1 MSNSS
6 QLGRKV
12 FLSRSFL
19 PWVGL
24 ALSLIGALS
33 TWYFV
38 RRAEEHRVQDR
49 FEAEVTILQ
58 DRIANRI
65 LAHEQ
70 ILRGA
75 EQFVSQRPTLPTRQE
90 WRDYVKALEL
100 NRLNPGVQAL
110 ALSEWIPL
118 PNLPAHVT
126 RLRTEGFP
134 DYEVHPGG
142 PLPPDGGVSSIIYIE
157 PFDERNQ
164 RAFSRD
170 MFAETTRRE
179 AMTHA
184 RDTGQVSLSGI
195 VKLYQE
201 GTNQVQVGTLLYTPV
216 YRRTSP
222 QETVPQRREALL
234 GWAYMAFRMQNLLDG
249 VLGDSGQGMNL
260 ELFDGESEQD
270 NNLLF
275 ARKASQPTGGPPW
288 LKRTRFEV
296 AGRTWTL
303 RCTPGGNFSVSMGK
317 DMHVLI
323 LLLGL
328 VGCFAIFRLLR
339 FLARGERQA
348 LAVADERM
356 QKLQMLLDSTGEAIY
371 GIDLHGHCTFCNPA
385 CLRITGHTSADQL
398 LGKDMHELLHHS
410 RSDGT
415 HFPVEDC
422 RIYRAFRSG
431 KEVHVDDEVLWRAD
445 GTSFP
450 AEYWSYP
457 QRSDGRLVGAVVT
470 FVDITERRR
479 TEESLEQMAERLS
492 LAVRAGGVGIWDYDL
507 LNNRLVWDDQMFRL
521 YGITRNQF
529 SGAYAAWQAG
539 VHPEDQQRGDEE
551 IQMALRGEKDF
562 NTEFRVLWPDGTVH
576 NIRAQS
582 LVRRDHLGR
591 PTHMVGTNWD
601 ITLQKQAE
609 AELRE
614 TNRQLEVTTAQA
626 EAANAAKSEFLANM
640 SHEIR
645 TPMNGIIGMT
655 GLLLTTELTRT
666 QQRYAETVRAS
677 GQSLL
682 QIINNILDFS
692 KIEAGKLELETLNFD
707 LCELLDDFAAMMAVK
722 AVEKG
727 LVFNCAATP
736 EVPTSLRGDPGRLR
750 QVLTNLVGNA
760 LKFTAQG
767 EVTVRAALE
776 SQLASAAW
784 LHFSV
789 RDTGIGIAADKL
801 PLLFEKFSQLNV
813 STTRDYSGTGLGL
826 AISKELVERMGG
838 SIGVRSQEGKGSEFW
853 FTVRLALPARSPARR
868 PMPAELERVPV
879 LVVDD
884 HATSRETL
892 RLQLASWGMTAT
904 EAADA
909 SSAMQCLRAAAEAG
923 QPFPVAILDREMPG
937 VDGAALGRAIR
948 SDARLA
954 GTVLVML
961 TSLGGK
967 EEDTKTVKEL
977 GLAACLHRPVRQSE
991 LLECLLTAITG
1002 RRQPDSGRP
1011 RRPFPAAIRR
1021 HARVLLAD
1029 DNITNQQVAVGIL
1042 RKLGAHADAVADG
1055 KEVLQALANLPYEL
1069 VFMDVRMPIM
1079 DGLEATRQIRAATE
1093 PQLLR
1098 CRDIPIIALT
1108 AHALVGDRQMCLA
1121 TGMNDYITKPVEP
1134 EALAKMLNKWLP
1146 PESPATT
1153 ADNPI
1158 TGLG

>member
-1 MSNSS
+1 
-6 QLGRKV
+6 
-12 FLSRSFL
+12 
-19 PWVGL
+19 
-24 ALSLIGALS
+24 
-33 TWYFV
+33 
-38 RRAEEHRVQDR
+38 
-49 FEAEVTILQ
+49 
-58 DRIANRI
+58 
-65 LAHEQ
+65 
-70 ILRGA
+70 
-75 EQFVSQRPTLPTRQE
+75 
-90 WRDYVKALEL
+90 
-100 NRLNPGVQAL
+100 
-110 ALSEWIPL
+110 
-118 PNLPAHVT
+118 
-126 RLRTEGFP
+126 
-134 DYEVHPGG
+134 
-142 PLPPDGGVSSIIYIE
+142 
-157 PFDERNQ
+157 
-164 RAFSRD
+164 
-170 MFAETTRRE
+170 
-179 AMTHA
+179 
-184 RDTGQVSLSGI
+184 
-195 VKLYQE
+195 
-201 GTNQVQVGTLLYTPV
+201 
-216 YRRTSP
+216 
-222 QETVPQRREALL
+222 
-234 GWAYMAFRMQNLLDG
+234 
-249 VLGDSGQGMNL
+249 
-260 ELFDGESEQD
+260 
-270 NNLLF
+270 
-275 ARKASQPTGGPPW
+275 
-288 LKRTRFEV
+288 
-296 AGRTWTL
+296 
-303 RCTPGGNFSVSMGK
+303 
-317 DMHVLI
+317 
-323 LLLGL
+323 
-328 VGCFAIFRLLR
+328 
-339 FLARGERQA
+339 
-348 LAVADERM
+348 
-356 QKLQMLLDSTGEAIY
+356 
-371 GIDLHGHCTFCNPA
+371 
-385 CLRITGHTSADQL
+385 
-398 LGKDMHELLHHS
+398 
-410 RSDGT
+410 
-415 HFPVEDC
+415 
-422 RIYRAFRSG
+422 
-431 KEVHVDDEVLWRAD
+431 
-445 GTSFP
+445 
-450 AEYWSYP
+450 
-457 QRSDGRLVGAVVT
+457 
-470 FVDITERRR
+470 
-479 TEESLEQMAERLS
+479 
-492 LAVRAGGVGIWDYDL
+492 
-507 LNNRLVWDDQMFRL
+507 
-521 YGITRNQF
+521 
-529 SGAYAAWQAG
+529 
-539 VHPEDQQRGDEE
+539 
-551 IQMALRGEKDF
+551 
-562 NTEFRVLWPDGTVH
+562 
-576 NIRAQS
+576 
-582 LVRRDHLGR
+582 
-591 PTHMVGTNWD
+591 
-601 ITLQKQAE
+601 
-609 AELRE
+609 
-614 TNRQLEVTTAQA
+614 
-626 EAANAAKSEFLANM
+626 
-640 SHEIR
+640 
-645 TPMNGIIGMT
+645 MNGIIGMT

-1055 KEVLQALANLPYEL
+1055 KEVLQA
-1069 VFMDVRMPIM
+1069 
-1079 DGLEATRQIRAATE
+1079 
-1093 PQLLR
+1093 
-1098 CRDIPIIALT
+1098 
-1108 AHALVGDRQMCLA
+1108 
-1121 TGMNDYITKPVEP
+1121 
-1134 EALAKMLNKWLP
+1134 
-1146 PESPATT
+1146 
-1153 ADNPI
+1153 
-1158 TGLG
+1158 